1 MQLSSKQQGH
11 LIMLIVM
18 CVFGLN
24 IPVNKYFY
32 STGLL
37 SPMAVTA
44 LRMSFGSVAFWLTSL
59 FMPKEKVDKK
69 DLLILLLGGLC
80 GMAINQG
87 LFAYGLGRTSPVDA
101 SIITT
106 SGPLFAMLIAA
117 LVLKEPITP
126 KKVSG
131 VFLGGIGAIFLV
143 YTSHNAG
150 AGQEGDALGNISIA
164 SASFFYAFYLVITRP
179 LSGKYSPITMMKW
192 MFLFSAIVLMPF
204 GYKDMLEAPLFHQ
217 TDLTPYVLIAFTLF
231 GATFFTYMMI
241 PLAQRRIRA
250 TTISMYNNVQPLIAS
265 GVAIFM
271 GMDSFTIE
279 KLIASILIF
288 SGVYMVTQSKSKADI
303 ETEAAR

>member
-37 SPMAVTA
+37 SPMAVTV
-44 LRMSFGSVAFWLTSL
+44 LRMSFGSIAFWITSL

-106 SGPLFAMLIAA
+106 SGPLFAMIIAA
-117 LVLKEPITP
+117 VVLKEPITT

-131 VFLGGIGAIFLV
+131 VLLGGIGAIFLV
-143 YTSHNAG
+143 YTSHNGA

-179 LSGKYSPITMMKW
+179 LSAKYSPITMMKW
-192 MFLFSAIVLMPF
+192 MFLFSALVLAPF
-204 GYKDMLEAPLFHQ
+204 GYKDAIEAPLFHQ
-217 TDLTPYVLIAFTLF
+217 SEVIPYILIAFTLF

-250 TTISMYNNVQPLIAS
+250 TTISMYNNVQPLVAS
-265 GVAIFM
+265 AVAVFM
-271 GMDSFTIE
+271 GMDKFTIE

-288 SGVYMVTQSKSKADI
+288 GGVYMVTQSKSKADI